1 MLRHKGSKLR
11 LMAYLLRDKFFG
23 EALVYKIANFKEC
36 IEAMENLDSLIPKLL
51 DNDDYQGL
59 MNLLNERMVI
69 ISQMNEIK
77 QKIDISG
84 PEIEKLKKVWEK
96 TAKVLDKIAD
106 KRDSI
111 GTRLKAHRKT
121 VAINKRISY

>member
-1 MLRHKGSKLR
+1 M
-11 LMAYLLRDKFFG
+11 
-23 EALVYKIANFKEC
+23 VYKITNFKEG
-36 IEAMENLDSLIPKLL
+36 IEAMENLDSLMPDLL

-77 QKIDISG
+77 QKIEISE

-106 KRDSI
+106 KRESI